1 MFEDQYGELNGIK
14 WSVKY
19 LGDRDFQLTVG
30 TLTEKYTCQ
39 YPMVFGMD
47 IADVN
52 NLNARLDAM
61 QEEVENG

>member
-1 MFEDQYGELNGIK
+1 MFGDQHGELNGIN

-30 TLTEKYTCQ
+30 TLSEKFTCQ
-39 YPMVFGMD
+39 YPTLFGMD

-52 NLNARLDAM
+52 SLNKRLDEM
-61 QEEVENG
+61 QEEVEKT